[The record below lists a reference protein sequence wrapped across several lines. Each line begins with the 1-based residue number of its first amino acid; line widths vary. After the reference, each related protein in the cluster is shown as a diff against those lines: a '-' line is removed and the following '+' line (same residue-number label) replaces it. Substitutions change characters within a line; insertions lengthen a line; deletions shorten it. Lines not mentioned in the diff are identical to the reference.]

1 MRYACLSPF
10 AVGPSC
16 HPPLFRISHYALN
29 FSPARRN
36 AAEEKST
43 RELHARRMRTYFT
56 DDSSIHSPSHPSR
69 FRGSRADS
77 TRVRGTRPPPP
88 TPPRFIIAAFAPE
101 NSWLYLEYITI
112 QHFAPDRF
120 LKLYEI
126 KNAHNTNK
134 RRPQFVNCSKQS
146 SPTLSAGADGRI
158 AITVF
163 PAIVQAHR
171 SETSVNL

>member
-1 MRYACLSPF
+1 MRGECGRTL
-10 AVGPSC
+10 
-16 HPPLFRISHYALN
+16 
-29 FSPARRN
+29 
-36 AAEEKST
+36 
-43 RELHARRMRTYFT
+43 RM
-56 DDSSIHSPSHPSR
+56 IHPSIR
-69 FRGSRADS
+69 RVTLRVSGALGLIQQGSVAH
-77 TRVRGTRPPPP
+77 VRRHP
-88 TPPRFIIAAFAPE
+88 PPRFIIAAFAPE